1 MHQFLVRGLVAA
13 ALAVAIIAAPVA
25 TVHACSC
32 ATLEPGAAAAIE
44 FADLAFVGTVAA
56 SAQVGRDPAMGGPL
70 VRYAFEV
77 ERASRATG
85 PIVEVAAH
93 DDGGGSCGFTFGVG
107 ERWFVVATREDGSLR
122 SNLCSGNLLIEGMS
136 DAEATDLGE
145 LLPMEPVPQTLG
157 PTAAPPGSPA
167 PPADANVAMPI
178 SAALLIGLG
187 AAAALALV
195 MVLALRRGRPS

>member
-32 ATLEPGAAAAIE
+32 GTLEPAAAIE

-56 SAQVGRDPAMGGPL
+56 SAQVGRDPVMGGPL

-136 DAEATDLGE
+136 DAEATDLVE
-145 LLPMEPVPQTLG
+145 LLPMEPVPPTLG

-178 SAALLIGLG
+178 SAALLIGLA